1 MAGLQADRDIV
12 AGLAEAKHDEFELE
26 KKGLAHS
33 ETSHD
38 QELDGIHDGLEFP
51 TDEEKATLRRVS
63 DSLPWSA
70 YCECSS
76 CSLSSVLSPRA
87 RSSRPGLPSPARA
100 NRCLLFPAVIATCE
114 LAERFSYY
122 GCAVVFVSGIF
133 G

>member
-63 DSLPWSA
+63 DSIPWNAYRMSA
-70 YCECSS
+70 SLHVLIGRS
-76 CSLSSVLSPRA
+76 PLILAFPQSLLSSSFANGSPTTERQ
-87 RSSRPGLPSPARA
+87 SSL
-100 NRCLLFPAVIATCE
+100 
-114 LAERFSYY
+114 
-122 GCAVVFVSGIF
+122 
-133 G
+133 